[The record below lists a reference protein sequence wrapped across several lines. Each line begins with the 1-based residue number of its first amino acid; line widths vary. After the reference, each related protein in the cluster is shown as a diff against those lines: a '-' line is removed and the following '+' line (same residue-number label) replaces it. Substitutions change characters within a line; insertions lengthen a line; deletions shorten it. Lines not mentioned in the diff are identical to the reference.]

1 MKGIL
6 LSLFVLVGAYL
17 LLRTMPGYAP
27 MPDIPYF
34 TSSDVSVIA
43 HRGGRGLRPGNT
55 IEAAVHAV
63 SIGADVIELDVHLTA
78 DQVLVVRHDDNIN
91 TTTNG
96 SGLIRSMSAE
106 DIGQYS
112 ANFHSVDFPNE
123 EFGEDI
129 RVPTLESM
137 FEKLPNKRYLIE
149 LKPKDKLSADVLCTL
164 VTKSQLEEQV
174 IVGSFHSEILRYF
187 REQCPLVPTSIGQ
200 SEMVW
205 LVILDKLK
213 LGHLFKTESYS
224 IQVPLFYGGYR
235 ILSPSLIELAHS
247 LNMRVDVWTVNSP
260 EVMREVISMG
270 VDGVIT
276 DYPDRLISILK
287 HSNP

>member
-1 MKGIL
+1 MKGSFLTLIA
-6 LSLFVLVGAYL
+6 LVICYL
-17 LLRTMPGYAP
+17 LLRLMPGHTP
-27 MPDIPYF
+27 VSDIPYF

-55 IEAAVHAV
+55 IEAAVNAINLG
-63 SIGADVIELDVHLTA
+63 SDVIELDVHLTA
-78 DQVLVVRHDDNIN
+78 DQILVVRHDDNIN

-96 SGLIRSMSAE
+96 TGLIRFMSAE

-112 ANFHSVDFPNE
+112 ANFHSVDFPNKK
-123 EFGEDI
+123 FREDI
-129 RVPTLESM
+129 KVPTLESM

-149 LKPKDKLSADVLCTL
+149 LKPKDELTADALCTL
-164 VTKSQLEEQV
+164 VTKSQLEDQV
-174 IVGSFHSEILRYF
+174 IVGSFHSETLKYF
-187 REQCPLVPTSIGQ
+187 REQCPIVPTSIGQ

-205 LVILDKLK
+205 LVLLERLK

-224 IQVPLFYGGYR
+224 IQVPVSYGGYR
-235 ILSPSLIELAHS
+235 ILSPSLVDLAHS

-260 EVMREVISMG
+260 EVMKEVISMG

-276 DYPDRLISILK
+276 DYPDRLISILN
-287 HSNP
+287 H

>member
-1 MKGIL
+1 MKGSFLTLIA
-6 LSLFVLVGAYL
+6 LVICYL
-17 LLRTMPGYAP
+17 LLRLMPGHTP
-27 MPDIPYF
+27 VSDIPYF

-55 IEAAVHAV
+55 IEAAVNAV
-63 SIGADVIELDVHLTA
+63 NLGSDVIELDVHLTA
-78 DQVLVVRHDDNIN
+78 DQILVVRHDDNIN

-96 SGLIRSMSAE
+96 TGLISSMSAE

-112 ANFHSVDFPNE
+112 ANFHSVDFANKK
-123 EFGEDI
+123 FREDI
-129 RVPTLESM
+129 KVPTLESM

-149 LKPKDKLSADVLCTL
+149 LKPKDELTADALCTL

-174 IVGSFHSEILRYF
+174 IVSSFHSETLKYF
-187 REQCPLVPTSIGQ
+187 RDQCPIVPTSIGQ

-205 LVILDKLK
+205 LVLLERLK

-224 IQVPLFYGGYR
+224 IQVPVSYGGYR
-235 ILSPSLIELAHS
+235 ILSPSLIDLAHR

-260 EVMREVISMG
+260 EVMREVINMG

-276 DYPDRLISILK
+276 DYPDRLISILN
-287 HSNP
+287 H

>member
-1 MKGIL
+1 MKRSFL
-6 LSLFVLVGAYL
+6 TLTALVICYL
-17 LLRTMPGYAP
+17 LLRLMPGHTP
-27 MPDIPYF
+27 VSDIPYF
-34 TSSDVSVIA
+34 TSSNVSVIA

-55 IEAAVHAV
+55 IEAAVNAV
-63 SIGADVIELDVHLTA
+63 NIGSDVIELDVHLTA

-96 SGLIRSMSAE
+96 TGLIRSMSAE

-112 ANFHSVDFPNE
+112 ANFHSVDFPNKEFKE
-123 EFGEDI
+123 EI
-129 RVPTLESM
+129 KVPTLESM

-149 LKPKDKLSADVLCTL
+149 LKPKDEVTADALCAL
-164 VTKSQLEEQV
+164 VIKAQLEEQV
-174 IVGSFHSEILRYF
+174 IVGSFHSETLKYF
-187 REQCPLVPTSIGQ
+187 RDQCPNIPTSIGQ

-205 LVILDKLK
+205 FVLLERLK

-224 IQVPLFYGGYR
+224 IQVPVSYGGYK
-235 ILSPSLIELAHS
+235 ILSPSLIELAHR

-260 EVMREVISMG
+260 EVMREVINMG

-276 DYPDRLISILK
+276 DYPDRLISILN
-287 HSNP
+287 H